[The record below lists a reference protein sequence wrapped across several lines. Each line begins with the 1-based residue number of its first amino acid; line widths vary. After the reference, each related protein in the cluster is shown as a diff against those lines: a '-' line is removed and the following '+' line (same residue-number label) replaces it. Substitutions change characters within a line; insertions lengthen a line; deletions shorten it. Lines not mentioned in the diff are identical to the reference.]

1 MEGHR
6 AWIALNLEHLRHN
19 VAALQALL
27 PPGCRLMPVVKAN
40 AYGHGAVP
48 IAQALSRLGIRSFCV
63 ATAEEGAEL
72 RRHHI
77 PGDILILGFTP
88 VEELSLVRRY
98 DLIQTVVD
106 WDYARQLSRLG
117 APIRVH
123 VAVDTGMHRL
133 GERWENL
140 ERIWAIFSMEH
151 LQVEGMFTHL
161 CADDTDKPQDRA
173 FTAAQARAF
182 ELVVRQLHERG
193 IRPPKIH
200 LLGSYGLLNYP
211 FLGGDYA
218 RVGMA
223 LYGVLSTGEDTRRW
237 GAQLR
242 PVLSLHARL
251 PTLRTLYPGEHAGY
265 GLDFTAQR
273 ETRMAALTIG
283 YADGLPRALG
293 SGVGSVLIHGR
304 RAPILGRICM
314 DQTLVDVT
322 EIPEAR
328 AGDTAVLLGA
338 SGQEVISACDV
349 ARQAGTIA
357 NEILSRLG
365 PRLERQ
371 TVCEPVPQR
380 AYVHS

>member
-106 WDYARQLSRLG
+106 WDYARQLNRLG

-151 LQVEGMFTHL
+151 LQVEGMFTHHHGSG
-161 CADDTDKPQDRA
+161 PN
-173 FTAAQARAF
+173 QAVSAN
-182 ELVVRQLHERG
+182 LRG
-193 IRPPKIH
+193 
-200 LLGSYGLLNYP
+200 
-211 FLGGDYA
+211 
-218 RVGMA
+218 
-223 LYGVLSTGEDTRRW
+223 
-237 GAQLR
+237 
-242 PVLSLHARL
+242 LSLH
-251 PTLRTLYPGEHAGY
+251 
-265 GLDFTAQR
+265 
-273 ETRMAALTIG
+273 LT
-283 YADGLPRALG
+283 DGD
-293 SGVGSVLIHGR
+293 VLINP
-304 RAPILGRICM
+304 A
-314 DQTLVDVT
+314 
-322 EIPEAR
+322 
-328 AGDTAVLLGA
+328 
-338 SGQEVISACDV
+338 
-349 ARQAGTIA
+349 AGTNSGITGDVDA
-357 NEILSRLG
+357 VKAVG
-365 PRLERQ
+365 
-371 TVCEPVPQR
+371 
-380 AYVHS
+380 

>member
-48 IAQALSRLGIRSFCV
+48 IARALSRLGIRSFCV

-182 ELVVRQLHERG
+182 ELVVRQLRERG

-211 FLGGDYA
+211 ILGGDYA

-223 LYGVLSTGEDTRRW
+223 L
-237 GAQLR
+237 
-242 PVLSLHARL
+242 
-251 PTLRTLYPGEHAGY
+251 
-265 GLDFTAQR
+265 
-273 ETRMAALTIG
+273 
-283 YADGLPRALG
+283 
-293 SGVGSVLIHGR
+293 
-304 RAPILGRICM
+304 
-314 DQTLVDVT
+314 
-322 EIPEAR
+322 
-328 AGDTAVLLGA
+328 
-338 SGQEVISACDV
+338 
-349 ARQAGTIA
+349 
-357 NEILSRLG
+357 
-365 PRLERQ
+365 
-371 TVCEPVPQR
+371 
-380 AYVHS
+380 

>member
-48 IAQALSRLGIRSFCV
+48 IARALSRLGIRSFCV

-182 ELVVRQLHERG
+182 ELVVRQLRERG

-223 LYGVLSTGEDTRRW
+223 LYGVLSTGEDTR
-237 GAQLR
+237 
-242 PVLSLHARL
+242 
-251 PTLRTLYPGEHAGY
+251 
-265 GLDFTAQR
+265 
-273 ETRMAALTIG
+273 
-283 YADGLPRALG
+283 ALG
-293 SGVGSVLIHGR
+293 SPAAAGAVPSRQALHPADPISGGACRLRSGFHRAKRNAHGR
-304 RAPILGRICM
+304 PDHRLRRRPPPRPRLRRWQRAHPW
-314 DQTLVDVT
+314 QTR
-322 EIPEAR
+322 PH
-328 AGDTAVLLGA
+328 
-338 SGQEVISACDV
+338 SGQNLHGSDPGRRHRDSGSPGRGHRRSPGRFRSGGDLCLATLPDRP
-349 ARQAGTIA
+349 AP
-357 NEILSRLG
+357 S
-365 PRLERQ
+365 PMK
-371 TVCEPVPQR
+371 
-380 AYVHS
+380 S